1 VNLKQDKRLK
11 RVMLYIFLIIYSTI
25 ILYPILWCASNSLK
39 TNREIF
45 ASPWNLPTQPQWQN
59 YTEAWSDGRIS
70 ICFKNSIIVT
80 FLSVAIIAIIAP
92 MAAYSLARLEFKGKK
107 LIFYLFL
114 GGMFIAPIS
123 ALVPLLILLKNL
135 HLVNTYFGLVFPYV
149 AYGLPLSIF
158 ILRSFFVTMPY
169 SLEDAARV
177 DGLSPFKIY
186 WKIMLPLAS
195 PALYTAIILQTIFIW
210 NEFLFALVFLRSP
223 DMFTLPRGLMI
234 FRGTYV
240 TMYGP
245 LNAGIIITA
254 VLPIVIYIIFSDRIR
269 KGMTIGMQK
278 G

>member
-1 VNLKQDKRLK
+1 MNLKQNKRFN
-11 RVMLYIFLIIYSTI
+11 RWMLYVFLIIYSI
-25 ILYPILWCASNSLK
+25 IIIYPIIWCVSNSLK

-45 ASPWNLPTQPQWQN
+45 SSPWSLPTEPKWQN
-59 YTEAWSDGRIS
+59 YTDAWSDGKIG

-92 MAAYSLARLEFKGKK
+92 MAAYSLARLKFKGKK
-107 LIFYLFL
+107 MIFYLFL
-114 GGMFIAPIS
+114 GGMFIAPVS
-123 ALVPLLILLKNL
+123 ALIPLLILLKNL
-135 HLVNTYFGLVFPYV
+135 HLVNTYFALVFPYV

-158 ILRSFFVTMPY
+158 ILRSFFVTLPR

-186 WKIMLPLAS
+186 WKIMLPLAL
-195 PALYTAIILQTIFIW
+195 PALYTTIILQTIFIW
-210 NEFLFALVFLRSP
+210 NEFLFALVFLRSTG
-223 DMFTLPRGLMI
+223 MFTLPRGLMT

-254 VLPIVIYIIFSDRIR
+254 ILPIILYIIFSDRIR